1 MDNSEQFLP
10 APGLKWRCSSHLT
23 LLLCLP
29 ACSHPT
35 LHRHLFVFEWP
46 SWAHNTH
53 NEECWSELLTHCCHQ
68 HSVESVEK
76 YFINAGQLFQLHSW
90 GQRVTNKQLE
100 WIHLLGFFSWIR
112 INDLIFLFVS
122 GITLFSFRIF
132 SAPTGKNKLVTPS
145 YSANASKRIFYS
157 FTFHHVLR
165 LFLCLWNNS
174 PATQSRTG
182 SSARILTKSQHDII
196 IMWQQMFMI
205 KTLNLISF
213 TYLQGE
219 PEKTDENVTTV
230 YSPFPLVFPC
240 LEKLLFQLQLFFRTC
255 GNHHHKYIRYYQC
268 FHYSLFFIT
277 PHTFVPHRKHIH
289 VQIRQETKIRKLQI
303 IQGFKGLKCL
313 WDEFGRVGL
322 FWSIFIIG
330 AHSRYWYKSYTAS
343 YLYEIKVQSLYRPVQ
358 MK

>member
-1 MDNSEQFLP
+1 MFARLLTPHTPSASFCLWVAVLSTQHTQWGVLV
-10 APGLKWRCSSHLT
+10 WTSHT
-23 LLLCLP
+23 LL
-29 ACSHPT
+29 SPT
-35 LHRHLFVFEWP
+35 FCGVSGKVLHH
-46 SWAHNTH
+46 
-53 NEECWSELLTHCCHQ
+53 CWSTL
-68 HSVESVEK
+68 SAS
-76 YFINAGQLFQLHSW
+76 
-90 GQRVTNKQLE
+90 
-100 WIHLLGFFSWIR
+100 LLGSKGDKQTVRIHSSAWFFFSWIR

-122 GITLFSFRIF
+122 GITLFSSRIF
-132 SAPTGKNKLVTPS
+132 SAPTGKNKLVTTS
-145 YSANASKRIFYS
+145 YSANASKCIFYS
-157 FTFHHVLR
+157 FTFHHFPR

-196 IMWQQMFMI
+196 IMTWQQMFMI

-277 PHTFVPHRKHIH
+277 PLSHI
-289 VQIRQETKIRKLQI
+289 VNTSTSK
-303 IQGFKGLKCL
+303 
-313 WDEFGRVGL
+313 
-322 FWSIFIIG
+322 
-330 AHSRYWYKSYTAS
+330 
-343 YLYEIKVQSLYRPVQ
+343 
-358 MK
+358 